1 MFLFFFFCFWR
12 LILCSIKY
20 SHALIPA
27 LKLTLRDLCRPLQV
41 INAIEQDYR
50 LPPPMDC
57 PSALHQLMLDCWQKD
72 RNNRPKFSQIVNN
85 LDKMIRNP
93 NTLKAMTPLSSG

>member
-1 MFLFFFFCFWR
+1 MFPFTPEPETFRHLAKAPGH
-12 LILCSIKY
+12 LSV
-20 SHALIPA
+20 S
-27 LKLTLRDLCRPLQV
+27 LQV

-93 NTLKAMTPLSSG
+93 NMLKAMTPLSSG